1 MRNVCWG
8 LALVSAVSCAR
19 APDQTNQA
27 AGVTDSLGTVIVTH
41 HLDVQQTAQR
51 WIPRDSADITI
62 GGTDDRP
69 GYALTQVQTA
79 VFLRDSGI
87 LIADGGTDEL
97 RAYTAGGVL
106 ERTFGQAGAGPGEF
120 RALAWAVEIDSGRI
134 AAWDAQLQRWTV
146 FERSGAVRQAI
157 QPRTTEQRGGI
168 LGVVGMLVDEQ
179 FVLRDRAPELGRRED
194 PTGPRRDPIWH
205 RWFTAAGESA
215 GSLELPGVE
224 GWFHSNGQRW
234 GTTAVLFSG
243 QTVAAVGDSVVVVGI
258 TDRNEVRLYG
268 GTDDPIRIIRF
279 PEGSTEVTAAMVA
292 ARRGALIDSIR
303 ALPPGPG
310 LMDGVPFNVAMEEWR
325 VERIETVPARTQ
337 RPFFDRLVVDHDNRI
352 WIAADPVMTDVTVWT
367 VLQLDGQSEAVA
379 DLPAQWHLMDAR
391 GQQVIVVAEDELGRE
406 RVMVVSLR
414 LVEPR

>member
-1 MRNVCWG
+1 
-8 LALVSAVSCAR
+8 
-19 APDQTNQA
+19 
-27 AGVTDSLGTVIVTH
+27 
-41 HLDVQQTAQR
+41 
-51 WIPRDSADITI
+51 
-62 GGTDDRP
+62 
-69 GYALTQVQTA
+69 
-79 VFLRDSGI
+79 
-87 LIADGGTDEL
+87 
-97 RAYTAGGVL
+97 
-106 ERTFGQAGAGPGEF
+106 
-120 RALAWAVEIDSGRI
+120 
-134 AAWDAQLQRWTV
+134 
-146 FERSGAVRQAI
+146 
-157 QPRTTEQRGGI
+157 
-168 LGVVGMLVDEQ
+168 
-179 FVLRDRAPELGRRED
+179 
-194 PTGPRRDPIWH
+194 
-205 RWFTAAGESA
+205 
-215 GSLELPGVE
+215 
-224 GWFHSNGQRW
+224 
-234 GTTAVLFSG
+234 VLFSG